1 MEQEG
6 KRINKYISDAGV
18 CSRREADRLIEAGR
32 VEIRRK
38 SRKGEDEHPLIKAQT
53 GDRVFHGDTV
63 YVNGHEL
70 PKKEQDRI
78 YILYNKPKGVI
89 CTLDES
95 VRGNLAEAVKLP
107 PGVTYAGRLDK
118 DSEGLLLLTND
129 GNLSDLMMRASS
141 CHEKEYYC
149 TVDRTVTEEFLTS
162 MKNGVKILLDDETTL
177 RKHPHGL
184 YVTTRPC
191 KVRKTGDNSFSIV
204 LTQGFNRQI
213 RRMCKALG
221 YSVTSLV
228 RTRLLYLKLGDLKSG
243 QTKMLNGVEA
253 ERLRKTVYESGQA
266 DARDNPGL
274 KHARTASQSDRMT
287 RSPISKNVRTA
298 SQSDRTARSPISK
311 NVRTASQSDRTARSP
326 ISKNARTAS
335 LSDRM
340 TGSSGYKN
348 SRTSSQSDRMAG
360 SSGYKNS
367 RTSSQP
373 GGAGKSHTETGSGR
387 RSGKGGKGRTGTG
400 RRR

>member
-18 CSRREADRLIEAGR
+18 CSRREADQLIEAGR

-177 RKHPHGL
+177 RKHPYGL

-274 KHARTASQSDRMT
+274 KHARTTSQSDRMT
-287 RSPISKNVRTA
+287 
-298 SQSDRTARSPISK
+298 RSPISK

>member
-1 MEQEG
+1 MELEG

-38 SRKGEDEHPLIKAQT
+38 SRKGEEEHPLIKAQT

-63 YVNGHEL
+63 YVNGREL
-70 PKKEQDRI
+70 PKKEQEKI

-95 VRGNLAEAVKLP
+95 VRGSLAEAVKLP
-107 PGVTYAGRLDK
+107 PGVSYAGRLDK

-129 GNLSDLMMRASS
+129 GSLSDLMMRASS
-141 CHEKEYYC
+141 CHEKEYHC
-149 TVDRTVTEEFLTS
+149 TVDHTVTEEFLTA

-191 KVRKTGDNSFSIV
+191 KVKRTGDNSFSIV

-228 RTRLLYLKLGDLKSG
+228 RTRLLYLRLGDLKSG
-243 QTKMLNGVEA
+243 QMKLLNGAEA
-253 ERLRKTVYESGQA
+253 ERLRKTVYES
-266 DARDNPGL
+266 
-274 KHARTASQSDRMT
+274 SQPDSTD
-287 RSPISKNVRTA
+287 
-298 SQSDRTARSPISK
+298 
-311 NVRTASQSDRTARSP
+311 
-326 ISKNARTAS
+326 
-335 LSDRM
+335 
-340 TGSSGYKN
+340 SSGSK
-348 SRTSSQSDRMAG
+348 SIRTSSRSGGAAKALKPESIRTSSQSGRSAKTSSPKSMSTP
-360 SSGYKNS
+360 SSGAAKS
-367 RTSSQP
+367 SSPRSIRTSSYVG
-373 GGAGKSHTETGSGR
+373 GGAKSHTESGYGRHSGR
-387 RSGKGGKGRTGTG
+387 GGKGKTGTG
-400 RRR
+400 RKR

>member
-63 YVNGHEL
+63 YVNGREL

-274 KHARTASQSDRMT
+274 KHARTASQSDRTT

-298 SQSDRTARSPISK
+298 SQSDRTTRSPISK

-335 LSDRM
+335 QSDRM

-373 GGAGKSHTETGSGR
+373 GGAGKSDTETGSR
-387 RSGKGGKGRTGTG
+387 RLSGKGGKGRTGTG

>member
-274 KHARTASQSDRMT
+274 KHARTTSQSDRMT

-311 NVRTASQSDRTARSP
+311 N
-326 ISKNARTAS
+326 ARTVS
-335 LSDRM
+335 QSDRM

>member
-63 YVNGHEL
+63 YVNGREL

-287 RSPISKNVRTA
+287 RSPISKN
-298 SQSDRTARSPISK
+298 
-311 NVRTASQSDRTARSP
+311 
-326 ISKNARTAS
+326 ARTVS
-335 LSDRM
+335 QSDRM

-373 GGAGKSHTETGSGR
+373 GGAGKSHTETGTRR

>member
-38 SRKGEDEHPLIKAQT
+38 SRKWEEEHPLIKAQT

-63 YVNGHEL
+63 YVNGREL
-70 PKKEQDRI
+70 PKKEQDKI

-129 GNLSDLMMRASS
+129 GSLSDLMMRASS

-228 RTRLLYLKLGDLKSG
+228 RTRLLYLRLGDLKSG

-311 NVRTASQSDRTARSP
+311 NARTVSQSDRTARSP
-326 ISKNARTAS
+326 ISKNVRTS
-335 LSDRM
+335 SQSDRM

>member
-38 SRKGEDEHPLIKAQT
+38 SRKWEEEHPLIKAQT

-63 YVNGHEL
+63 YVNGREL

-311 NVRTASQSDRTARSP
+311 SIRTASQSDRTAGSP
-326 ISKNARTAS
+326 ISKNVRTS
-335 LSDRM
+335 SQSDRM

-348 SRTSSQSDRMAG
+348 SRNSSQSDRMAG

-373 GGAGKSHTETGSGR
+373 GGAGKSYTETGSGR

>member
-63 YVNGHEL
+63 YVNGREL

-287 RSPISKNVRTA
+287 RSPISKNARTV

-311 NVRTASQSDRTARSP
+311 NVRTSSQ
-326 ISKNARTAS
+326 
-335 LSDRM
+335 SDRM

>member
-38 SRKGEDEHPLIKAQT
+38 SRKWEEEHPLIKAQT

-63 YVNGHEL
+63 YVNGREL
-70 PKKEQDRI
+70 PKKEQDKI

-129 GNLSDLMMRASS
+129 GSLSDLMMRASS

-149 TVDRTVTEEFLTS
+149 TVDRTVTEEFITS

-177 RKHPHGL
+177 
-184 YVTTRPC
+184 
-191 KVRKTGDNSFSIV
+191 KTGDNSFSIV

-228 RTRLLYLKLGDLKSG
+228 RTRLLYLRLGDLKSG
-243 QTKMLNGVEA
+243 QTKMLNGAEA
-253 ERLRKTVYESGQA
+253 ERLRRTVYESSQA
-266 DARDNPGL
+266 DAPEYPGA
-274 KHARTASQSDRMT
+274 KHAGTMSQS
-287 RSPISKNVRTA
+287 
-298 SQSDRTARSPISK
+298 
-311 NVRTASQSDRTARSP
+311 
-326 ISKNARTAS
+326 
-335 LSDRM
+335 
-340 TGSSGYKN
+340 G
-348 SRTSSQSDRMAG
+348 RMAG
-360 SSGYKNS
+360 SSGYKRV

-373 GGAGKSHTETGSGR
+373 GGSGKPQPGGSGKSQPGGSGKPQPGGSGKSHAGGAGRSHTEAGSGR
-387 RSGKGGKGRTGTG
+387 RPGKGGKGKTGTG

>member
-63 YVNGHEL
+63 YVNGREL

-311 NVRTASQSDRTARSP
+311 N
-326 ISKNARTAS
+326 ARTAS

>member
-63 YVNGHEL
+63 YVNGREL

-266 DARDNPGL
+266 DAAGNPGL

-287 RSPISKNVRTA
+287 RSPISKNVRTVSQSDRMTRSPISKNARTA

-311 NVRTASQSDRTARSP
+311 NVRTSSQ
-326 ISKNARTAS
+326 
-335 LSDRM
+335 SDRM

-367 RTSSQP
+367 RTSSQL

>member
-63 YVNGHEL
+63 YVNGREL

-311 NVRTASQSDRTARSP
+311 NARTASQ
-326 ISKNARTAS
+326 
-335 LSDRM
+335 SDRM